1 MSANIAT
8 KTNTGSNTSDKSILN
23 KMSESIKSGL
33 PIGTLIG
40 GITLIVLL
48 ITIFVKL
55 SGFAGD
61 VDNWTALKPKVNEI
75 MIYSLVATFI
85 GWMTLLYYVAQRPEH
100 SIYITL
106 SLAVLALGLAFAAL
120 STAVITR

>member
-1 MSANIAT
+1 MSNQAQKNVT
-8 KTNTGSNTSDKSILN
+8 VNTSEKSILT
-23 KMSESIKSGL
+23 KMSESIKTGM
-33 PIGTLIG
+33 PIGALIG
-40 GITLIVLL
+40 GITLIALL
-48 ITIFVKL
+48 ITVFVKL

-85 GWMTLLYYVAQRPEH
+85 AWMTLLYYVAQRPEH
-100 SIYITL
+100 SIYITV
-106 SLAVLALGLAFAAL
+106 SIAVLAVGLAFAAL

>member
-1 MSANIAT
+1 
-8 KTNTGSNTSDKSILN
+8 
-23 KMSESIKSGL
+23 
-33 PIGTLIG
+33 
-40 GITLIVLL
+40 
-48 ITIFVKL
+48 
-55 SGFAGD
+55 
-61 VDNWTALKPKVNEI
+61 

-85 GWMTLLYYVAQRPEH
+85 AWMTLLYYVAQRPEH